1 MAPIVIGLFHVISG
15 LVVDKATDLAKE
27 HVDKMIDD
35 VLPKDTKKQLD
46 EIIKKD
52 PAHAF
57 KNAKEALKGAVEGKL
72 PIIKADGSVL
82 PIEFTVKV
90 SYDPSSGK
98 TVSYT
103 HLTLPTKA

>member
-1 MAPIVIGLFHVISG
+1 MFVQTQNTPNPNSLKFIPG
-15 LVVDKATDLAKE
+15 
-27 HVDKMIDD
+27 
-35 VLPKDTKKQLD
+35 KKVSND
-46 EIIKKD
+46 GSYEIIKKD

-98 TVSYT
+98 IDVKKT
-103 HLTLPTKA
+103 

>member
-1 MAPIVIGLFHVISG
+1 MGPLAIGLFNVLTG

-27 HVDKMIDD
+27 HVEKMIDD

-52 PAHAF
+52 PAHTF
-57 KNAKEALKGAVEGKL
+57 KNAKDALKGAVEGKL
-72 PIIKADGSVL
+72 PIIKADGSIL

-90 SYDPSSGK
+90 SYDPATGK
-98 TVSYT
+98 IDVKKS
-103 HLTLPTKA
+103 